1 MKLTSVTSWLTGQ
14 LKLPFKNDYPAHLD
28 ASPPYFHAHLRF
40 LIRHNFLA
48 GRQAKFTT
56 RPEHVAPW
64 AWSCI
69 LSKTTPEPPRPEEII
84 QNSDR
89 RHRDRSKKYICSYLL
104 TGPDRVPF
112 RIGENCQKSRNSQLF
127 THFSKLLRHG
137 PSSIATERSTT
148 RKMLIFEWWLQLAFQ
163 LRVSGSIRP
172 KSLRSGNLIM
182 IE

>member
-28 ASPPYFHAHLRF
+28 ASPPHFHAHLRF

-69 LSKTTPEPPRPEEII
+69 LSKTTPELPRPEEII

-89 RHRDRSKKYICSYLL
+89 RHRDRSKKYICSYLW
-104 TGPDRVPF
+104 TGPDRAST
-112 RIGENCQKSRNSQLF
+112 RIGKKFFKIIKVTTFCVLF
-127 THFSKLLRHG
+127 ETFALWPVKHRHRTINNAQNAHF
-137 PSSIATERSTT
+137 
-148 RKMLIFEWWLQLAFQ
+148 
-163 LRVSGSIRP
+163 
-172 KSLRSGNLIM
+172 
-182 IE
+182 

>member
-28 ASPPYFHAHLRF
+28 ASPPHFHAHLRF

-69 LSKTTPEPPRPEEII
+69 SSRTSPEPPRPLQII
-84 QNSDR
+84 QESDI
-89 RHRDRSKKYICSYLL
+89 RHRDRSKKYICSYLW
-104 TGPDRVPF
+104 TGPDRAST
-112 RIGENCQKSRNSQLF
+112 RIGK
-127 THFSKLLRHG
+127 KLLKIIKVTTFLRTFRNFRAMARQASPQNDQQRAKCSFLNG
-137 PSSIATERSTT
+137 NSNWRSNYAVPDPSDRNHSDREIQS
-148 RKMLIFEWWLQLAFQ
+148 
-163 LRVSGSIRP
+163 
-172 KSLRSGNLIM
+172 
-182 IE
+182 

>member
-14 LKLPFKNDYPAHLD
+14 LKLPFKNEYPAHLD

-69 LSKTTPEPPRPEEII
+69 LSKTTPDHPRPFQII
-84 QNSDR
+84 QESDI
-89 RHRDRSKKYICSYLL
+89 RHRDRSKKYICSYLW
-104 TGPDRVPF
+104 TGPDRAPT
-112 RIGENCQKSRNSQLF
+112 RIGEKLSKITKITTFYALF
-127 THFSKLLRHG
+127 ETFAPWPFKHRHRTIDNAQNAHF
-137 PSSIATERSTT
+137 
-148 RKMLIFEWWLQLAFQ
+148 
-163 LRVSGSIRP
+163 
-172 KSLRSGNLIM
+172 
-182 IE
+182 

>member
-69 LSKTTPEPPRPEEII
+69 SSRTSPEPPRPLQII
-84 QNSDR
+84 QESDI
-89 RHRDRSKKYICSYLL
+89 RHRDRSKKYICSYLW
-104 TGPDRVPF
+104 TGPDRAST
-112 RIGENCQKSRNSQLF
+112 RIGKKIVKNHQSHNF
-127 THFSKLLRHG
+127 FAYFSKLSRYG

-148 RKMLIFEWWLQLAFQ
+148 RKMLISEW
-163 LRVSGSIRP
+163 
-172 KSLRSGNLIM
+172 
-182 IE
+182 